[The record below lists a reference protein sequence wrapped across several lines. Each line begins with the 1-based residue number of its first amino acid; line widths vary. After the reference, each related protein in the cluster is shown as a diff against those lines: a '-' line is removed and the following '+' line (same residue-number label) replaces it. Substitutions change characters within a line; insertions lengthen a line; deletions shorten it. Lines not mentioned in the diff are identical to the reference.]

1 MYNDLGY
8 LFHCLLSTFLDS
20 FKSKPTILFLFF
32 EDNHTCF
39 FHFFTF
45 GQATMLLRGVFT
57 PAADLLSSFATIK
70 SVMNGLYD
78 GLKDV
83 FLILLKIL
91 ETREKVLE
99 YIAEV
104 INKNVARSGMQVID
118 YIY

>member
-57 PAADLLSSFATIK
+57 PAGRF
-70 SVMNGLYD
+70 V
-78 GLKDV
+78 
-83 FLILLKIL
+83 
-91 ETREKVLE
+91 
-99 YIAEV
+99 V
-104 INKNVARSGMQVID
+104 IFRNNQECYEWLV
-118 YIY
+118 